1 MTEYR
6 TILVVGIPGSGKGT
20 LGKVLGTIPRFF
32 HFACGDVFR
41 SLDTRT
47 TIGQKFVQY
56 SSKGQLVP
64 DEITLDLWKAR
75 IQSAEDAHL
84 FKPDIDRLVLD
95 GIPRNE
101 RQAQLMDDILKV
113 ERVFHLLILDQD
125 ELYTRLRK
133 RALKENRFDDA
144 NDEVIARRLKTYEEE
159 SKPVLDHYGPER
171 VVTINAMQQPFKVVH
186 DVLAVLSAD
195 GIS

>member
-1 MTEYR
+1 MNIEYR
-6 TILVVGIPGSGKGT
+6 TILIVGTPGSGKGT
-20 LGKVLGTIPRFF
+20 LGKVLGTIPRFY
-32 HFACGDVFR
+32 HFACGDTFR

-47 TIGQKFVQY
+47 EIGRKFVEY

-75 IQSAEDAHL
+75 IKSANDSHS

-95 GIPRNE
+95 GIPRNR
-101 RQAQLMDDILKV
+101 RQAELMESMLKV
-113 ERVFHLLILDQD
+113 GWVFHLVIRDQQ

-144 NDEVIARRLKTYEEE
+144 NDTVIAKRLATYEEE
-159 SKPVLDHYGPER
+159 SRPVLDYYGPDR
-171 VVTINAMQQPFKVVH
+171 VYDINAMQSPYKVVN
-186 DVLAVLSAD
+186 DVLTVLAEQD
-195 GIS
+195 A